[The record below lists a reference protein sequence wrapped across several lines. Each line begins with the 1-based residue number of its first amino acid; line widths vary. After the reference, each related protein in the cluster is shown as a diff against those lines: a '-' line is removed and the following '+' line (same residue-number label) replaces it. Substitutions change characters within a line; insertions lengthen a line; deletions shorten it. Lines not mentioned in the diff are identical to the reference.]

1 MMFFPAVGKHR
12 RSEVGNNMISFVE
25 KNTPGRAWGV
35 KKWGRG
41 PISWEAVPVGQESDY
56 GYSTG
61 DNGREKWFQ
70 KNLFFR
76 SILHTFGW
84 LGWEEFDKGR
94 FKDYL
99 RLLTFASSPV

>member
-70 KNLFFR
+70 KICFSGQFYILLDGWDGRNLIKEDSRIISGF
-76 SILHTFGW
+76 
-84 LGWEEFDKGR
+84 
-94 FKDYL
+94 
-99 RLLTFASSPV
+99 